1 MLKAGYIQWKKS
13 AWSSWNGQSC
23 PYAKQK
29 IVANIHYN
37 ITHPYNVLILKILVT
52 HGQLSGKSRIIIDK
66 PKLIRQARSSISSS
80 VCWGADMVSKGAKT
94 DFICWD
100 IYIMHWFLMDKLC

>member
-37 ITHPYNVLILKILVT
+37 ITHPCNVLILKILVT
-52 HGQLSGKSRIIIDK
+52 HGQLFGKSRIVIDK
-66 PKLIRQARSSISSS
+66 PKLIRPARSLISSS
-80 VCWGADMVSKGAKT
+80 VCWGADMDSKSAKT